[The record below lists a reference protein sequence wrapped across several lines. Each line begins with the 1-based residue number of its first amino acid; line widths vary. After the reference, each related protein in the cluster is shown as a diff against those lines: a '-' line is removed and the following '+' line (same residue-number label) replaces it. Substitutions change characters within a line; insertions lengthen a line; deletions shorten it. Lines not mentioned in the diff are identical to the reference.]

1 MKSYVGKT
9 LEEVLNVASEELSIP
24 VDEISYEITKEEKKL
39 FSKKIEI
46 IVFTIA
52 DVIEFSEKYV
62 KIVLSD
68 LGLEDEVKST
78 LDDGVIRIALNTSH
92 NAVLIGKNGQTLQ
105 ALNSVVRQAVSHKFK
120 RHYSILLDINSYKD
134 EKYEKL
140 IRMAMRIAKEVQKT
154 KVNAVLDPMTSDERR
169 IIHNA
174 LSKMKNI
181 KTESSGQGYKRQIT
195 IYYVE

>member
-1 MKSYVGKT
+1 MFY
-9 LEEVLNVASEELSIP
+9 NRRCNR
-24 VDEISYEITKEEKKL
+24 
-39 FSKKIEI
+39 
-46 IVFTIA
+46 
-52 DVIEFSEKYV
+52 FSEKYV

-181 KTESSGQGYKRQIT
+181 RTESSGQGYKRQIT